1 MVWGL
6 EPGESIRRKDLHDEY
21 GGKRQG
27 GISPS
32 NSTPNVM
39 VFTDPET
46 GHQHGYLDRWEEGIL
61 HYTGEGQT
69 GPQVLAHGNLQ
80 ILNHDAAG
88 RALRV
93 FEGSSGEVT
102 YVGRFEL
109 DDPPYYTARAPESGN
124 SGKLRSVIMFR
135 LRPIDEGAGIG
146 TSPERVQRGHRAVAP
161 ETESAEQALAQ
172 LAGDGSIKRQ
182 RFLHDGPTRRAI
194 ELRGMTVATEHF
206 EAEGW
211 LVKDVSATAS
221 YDLEATSAAIE
232 KHIEVK
238 GTTSLGQEVLLTPN
252 EVKHARTY
260 PDVALTIVHSITVTP
275 TDAGPVA
282 EGGELVLYDPW
293 DITQGNLSPVG
304 YAYSVPGG
312 SS

>member
-1 MVWGL
+1 MTWGL
-6 EPGESIRRKDLHDEY
+6 QPGETIRRKDLHDEY

-32 NSTPNVM
+32 SSSPNIM
-39 VFTDPET
+39 IFTDPET

-69 GPQVLAHGNLQ
+69 GPQVMSHGNLQ
-80 ILNHDAAG
+80 ILQHEVSG

-109 DDPPYYTARAPESGN
+109 QDPPYYTARAPESG
-124 SGKLRSVIMFR
+124 SPGQMRSVIMFR
-135 LRPIDEGAGIG
+135 LRPVADHTGLSVPAD
-146 TSPERVQRGHRAVAP
+146 RAQRGHLAVAP
-161 ETESAEQALAQ
+161 ETESAQQALAQ
-172 LAGDGSIKRQ
+172 LAGDGSIERQ

-194 ELRGMTVATEHF
+194 ELRGMAVATAYF
-206 EAEGW
+206 ESQDW
-211 LVKDVSATAS
+211 LVKDVSANES
-221 YDLEATSAAIE
+221 YDLQATRDQAE
-232 KHIEVK
+232 KHVEVK
-238 GTTSLGQEVLLTPN
+238 ATTSLGQEVLLTPN

-260 PDVALTIVHSITVTP
+260 PEVALAIVHSITVRQ
-275 TDAGPVA
+275 TDGGPAA

-293 DITQGNLSPVG
+293 DISQGNLSPIG
-304 YAYSVPGG
+304 YAYSVPGEP
-312 SS
+312 S